1 MNRGYAQAP
10 QASDTSY
17 LVTYVAGGTAYYPE
31 TVQNG
36 LSAATVPYTKSG
48 SIINCSTFSDLNT
61 LYTTIN
67 NVSPSTIT
75 MAQKWI
81 MEDLRHSIIFQV
93 NGETQ
98 QILRLVK
105 RKTGAVTTPTPTSV
119 SSDYETFYV
128 PTFVNFDASD
138 ASCIFDAVYV
148 ARI

>member
-17 LVTYVAGGTAYYPE
+17 LIVYVTGGTAYYPN
-31 TVQNG
+31 TIQNG
-36 LSAATVPYTKSG
+36 LSAATVPYTKVG
-48 SIINCSTFSDLNT
+48 SIVNCTSFSDLNT

-67 NVSPSTIT
+67 AQTPAPFLMT
-75 MAQKWI
+75 QKWI
-81 MEDLRHSIIFQV
+81 LEDLRHSITFQT

-98 QILRLVK
+98 QILRLVR
-105 RKTGAVTTPTPTSV
+105 RKTGAVTSATPTTV

-138 ASCIFDAVYV
+138 PSCIFDAVYV